1 MRENFLR
8 RAAAKIHEGIESG
21 APSLR
26 TEYELI
32 LLSVKAEFKRDISNG
47 LLQYG
52 AAALQHRLSIVLV
65 SVDCRPEF
73 CLDFKKCVPGFCRS
87 LPKIFLKAR
96 KGKAFPA
103 VFYVV
108 AHFLVFRTQGKS
120 ALKVAKRKPVLVE
133 VIISELHQPVIPK
146 IFRLRLFVHCQDS
159 ERLMIELC
167 SLGLRKCEIS
177 RRKL

>member
-8 RAAAKIHEGIESG
+8 RAAAKIHEGIERG
-21 APSLR
+21 ASSLR

-73 CLDFKKCVPGFCRS
+73 CLDCKEGSPGLLRS
-87 LPKIFLKAR
+87 LPEVFLKAR
-96 KGKAFPA
+96 KGETFPA
-103 VFYVV
+103 VVYIFPY
-108 AHFLVFRTQGKS
+108 FLVFRMQVEG
-120 ALKVAKRKPVLVE
+120 ALKVIKRKPVLVE
-133 VIISELHQPVIPK
+133 IIIGERRQPVPPK
-146 IFRLRLFVHCQDS
+146 IFR
-159 ERLMIELC
+159 
-167 SLGLRKCEIS
+167 
-177 RRKL
+177 

>member
-8 RAAAKIHEGIESG
+8 RAAAKIHEGIERG
-21 APSLR
+21 ASSLR

-73 CLDFKKCVPGFCRS
+73 CLDFKKCVPSFCRS

-96 KGKAFPA
+96 KGKALPA
-103 VFYVV
+103 VFDIV
-108 AHFLVFRTQGKS
+108 AHFLVFRMQGEG
-120 ALKVAKRKPVLVE
+120 ALKVVKRKPVLVE
-133 VIISELHQPVIPK
+133 IIIGERRQPVPPK
-146 IFRLRLFVHCQDS
+146 IFRKLLFVCYQDCN
-159 ERLMIELC
+159 RLMIELC